1 MKFWILWGWDA
12 LIAAVILYFFLIGLA
27 DGSVSSFNM
36 GLWLTIIA
44 VLGVVMIGSLALHT
58 AKRIWLAAALLLVLA
73 IPGMLFAL
81 FFGAL
86 IVLNPDYK

>member
-12 LIAAVILYFFLIGLA
+12 LIAAVILYFFLVGLA

-44 VLGVVMIGSLALHT
+44 VLAVVMIGSLALRT
-58 AKRIWLAAALLLVLA
+58 AKRLALAVMLLLVLA
-73 IPGMLFAL
+73 VPGMLFAL
-81 FFGAL
+81 FFGAIIIL
-86 IVLNPDYK
+86 QPDFK

>member
-1 MKFWILWGWDA
+1 
-12 LIAAVILYFFLIGLA
+12 V
-27 DGSVSSFNM
+27 
-36 GLWLTIIA
+36 T
-44 VLGVVMIGSLALHT
+44 
-58 AKRIWLAAALLLVLA
+58 LLLVLG

>member
-12 LIAAVILYFFLIGLA
+12 LIASAF
-27 DGSVSSFNM
+27 
-36 GLWLTIIA
+36 
-44 VLGVVMIGSLALHT
+44 
-58 AKRIWLAAALLLVLA
+58 
-73 IPGMLFAL
+73 PGMLFAL